1 MPSPYDVLGVDAE
14 ADEETLVAA
23 YRERVKE
30 THPDQGGSVAAFQ
43 RVRSAYDAIQSG
55 EVEAWESPTD
65 HRSAGSPDS
74 SGETVEH
81 DEPQPTRVEYLNFDA
96 IADYEFELGDE
107 DLFEQAAKADLDDD
121 DYGEFLVQPHES
133 LLEAAEN
140 NSHAWPF
147 ACRGGACANCS
158 VAVVDGKL
166 AQPVD
171 TILPDDLH
179 DRGFRLS
186 CNGIPI
192 SDTMQ
197 VIYNVKHLPGLD
209 ELRLPPGPFE
219 LAHAD
224 D

>member
-1 MPSPYDVLGVDAE
+1 MASPFDVLGVDPDT
-14 ADEETLVAA
+14 DEEALVAA

-30 THPDQGGSVAAFQ
+30 THPDLGGSVAAFQ
-43 RVRSAYDAIQSG
+43 RVRTAYEAI
-55 EVEAWESPTD
+55 T
-65 HRSAGSPDS
+65 H
-74 SGETVEH
+74 GETEDWETETQETAGDPVEP
-81 DEPQPTRVEYLNFDA
+81 ETPQPTTVEYLNYDA
-96 IADYEFELGDE
+96 IADHDFVLEDE
-107 DLFEQAAKADLDDD
+107 DLFEQAANAELAPA

-140 NSHAWPF
+140 SGQAWPF

-158 VAVVDGKL
+158 VAIVEGKL

-171 TILPDDLH
+171 TILSDDLY

-192 SDTMQ
+192 TNTLQ

-219 LAHAD
+219 LAQAD

>member
-1 MPSPYDVLGVDAE
+1 MASPYDVLGVEPDTDDE
-14 ADEETLVAA
+14 ALVAA

-43 RVRSAYDAIQSG
+43 RVRAAYDAIVSG
-55 EVEAWESPTD
+55 QTTAWETADAPDTD
-65 HRSAGSPDS
+65 GDDAGSDGPV
-74 SGETVEH
+74 TPQA
-81 DEPQPTRVEYLNFDA
+81 PQPTRVEYLNYDA
-96 IADYEFELGDE
+96 IADHDFGLGDD
-107 DLFEQAAKADLDDD
+107 DLFEQAARAGLSPE
-121 DYGEFLVQPHES
+121 DYGEFSVQPHES

-140 NSHAWPF
+140 SGFVWPF

-158 VAVVDGKL
+158 VAVTDGKL

-171 TILPDDLH
+171 TILSDDLH

-186 CNGIPI
+186 CNAIPI
-192 SDTMQ
+192 TDTLQ
-197 VIYNVKHLPGLD
+197 VIYNVKDLPGLD
-209 ELRLPPGPFE
+209 ELRLPPGPFK

>member
-1 MPSPYDVLGVDAE
+1 MASPYDVLGVGEDTDDE
-14 ADEETLVAA
+14 ALVAA

-43 RVRSAYDAIQSG
+43 RVRSAYDAIITDQ
-55 EVEAWESPTD
+55 VAAWEADETAAQQGGGGGD
-65 HRSAGSPDS
+65 GSIQ
-74 SGETVEH
+74 H

-96 IADYEFELGDE
+96 ISDHQFDLGDE
-107 DLFEQAAKADLDDD
+107 DLFEQASATDLDNE
-121 DYGEFLVQPHES
+121 DYGEFVVQPHES

-140 NSHAWPF
+140 NGHAWPF

-158 VAVVDGKL
+158 VAIIDGKL

-171 TILPDDLH
+171 TILGDDLH

-192 SDTMQ
+192 TDTMQ